1 VFQTVIYLKKR
12 ISAEPDLTKRDI
24 PPSMIRM
31 RMDTLRGLY
40 RWLDD
45 RVRGL
50 SRVSYAVLVGFVSAV
65 GVFAVRLLLPGD
77 GSFGP
82 VVMGLTMAVV
92 YYAFDPNNES

>member
-1 VFQTVIYLKKR
+1 
-12 ISAEPDLTKRDI
+12 
-24 PPSMIRM
+24 M

-40 RWLDD
+40 QRLDN

-50 SRVSYAVLVGFVSAV
+50 SRVSYALLVGLVSAM

-82 VVMGLTMAVV
+82 VMMGITMAVV
-92 YYAFDPNNES
+92 YYAIDPNNAS